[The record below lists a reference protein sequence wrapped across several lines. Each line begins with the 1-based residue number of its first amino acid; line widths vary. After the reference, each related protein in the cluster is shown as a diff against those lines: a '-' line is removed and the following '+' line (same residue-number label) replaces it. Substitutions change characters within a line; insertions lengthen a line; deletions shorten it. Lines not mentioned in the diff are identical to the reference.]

1 MANERSL
8 AIDVAYVGFGTPGD
22 GVPAKDYKRYP
33 IIHTGS
39 VVFSFNEKTIKEFKA
54 MGIEDPWAILKK
66 KGEADS
72 IELAIPSPLATEMQ
86 DFCGGTVDAED
97 KWEEPVSIPSITKSL
112 KIQTVPQNGYYTE
125 YIVVKGDV
133 QGRLSQGPS
142 EEDTDLLLVKVMKQA
157 VFDSNGN
164 QRPGFSRQVKPIKK
178 TEVESITIEG
188 TPKVGERLTA
198 KVMPEAATGTY
209 KWYRKKDADPVLIP
223 NADFASYTPTAEDI
237 GYTISVKFTG
247 TDYYSGEVTSA
258 TTQAV
263 VA

>member
-8 AIDVAYVGFGTPGD
+8 AVDVAYVGFGTPGD
-22 GVPAKDYKRYP
+22 GVPAEHYKRYP

-39 VVFSFNEKTIKEFKA
+39 VVFNFNEKTVKEFKA

-86 DFCGGTVDAED
+86 DFCGGTVDAAD
-97 KWEEPVSIPSITKSL
+97 KWEEPINIPSITKSL
-112 KIQTVPQNGYYTE
+112 KIQTVPYKGHYTE
-125 YIVVKGDV
+125 YIVVNGDV

-142 EEDTDLLLVKVMKQA
+142 EEDTDLLLVKVLKQA

-164 QRPGFSRQVKPIKK
+164 QRSGFSRQVKPIEK
-178 TEVESITIEG
+178 TKVDSITIEG
-188 TPKVGERLTA
+188 TPKVGVRLTA
-198 KVMPEAATGTY
+198 KVSPEASTGTY
-209 KWYRKKDADPVLIP
+209 QWYRKKDAEPELIP
-223 NADFASYTPTAEDI
+223 NVDYAGYVPTAEDV

-247 TDYYSGEVTSA
+247 TDYYTGEVTSED
-258 TTQAV
+258 TQAV